1 MREGEDGRR
10 EVRKRTRLENPE
22 GGGRREGLGKE
33 EEEGGELRGRAPP
46 PIFRGVAQSTQAE
59 IGLWMCETPRPRPS

>member
-1 MREGEDGRR
+1 M
-10 EVRKRTRLENPE
+10 ENAE

-33 EEEGGELRGRAPP
+33 EEEGGGLRGRAPP